1 MAGKQSQLEALIE
14 PIVESLDYRLWGI
27 EFLSRG
33 RNSLLRVYIDA
44 ENGITLEDCEKVSRQ
59 VSAVMDVED
68 PITDEYTLEVS
79 SPGLDRPLFR
89 LEHYE
94 IMTGHTANVR
104 LRVPFEGRRKY
115 RGIIKGIEDQD
126 VVIEADG
133 HELLLPIESIEKAQ
147 VIPQFD

>member
-1 MAGKQSQLEALIE
+1 
-14 PIVESLDYRLWGI
+14 
-27 EFLSRG
+27 
-33 RNSLLRVYIDA
+33 
-44 ENGITLEDCEKVSRQ
+44 
-59 VSAVMDVED
+59 MDVED
-68 PITDEYTLEVS
+68 PIADEYTLEVS
-79 SPGLDRPLFR
+79 SPRLDRPLFR
-89 LEHYE
+89 LEQYE
-94 IMTGHTANVR
+94 MMTGYVVSIR

>member
-14 PIVESLDYRLWGI
+14 PIVASLGYRLWGI

-33 RNSLLRVYIDA
+33 RNSLLRVYIDTD
-44 ENGITLEDCEKVSRQ
+44 NGITLEDCEKVSRQ

-68 PITDEYTLEVS
+68 PIADEYTLEVS

-94 IMTGHTANVR
+94 MMAGHTANVR
-104 LRVPFEGRRKY
+104 LRVPFEGHRKY

>member
-1 MAGKQSQLEALIE
+1 MAGKQSQLEALVE

-27 EFLSRG
+27 EFVSRG
-33 RNSLLRVYIDA
+33 RNSLLRIYIDA
-44 ENGITLEDCEKVSRQ
+44 DDGISLEDCEKVSRQ

-89 LEHYE
+89 LEQYQ
-94 IMTGHTANVR
+94 MMVGHTVNIR

-126 VVIEADG
+126 VVVEVDA
-133 HELLLPIESIEKAQ
+133 HELLLPVDSIEKAQ

>member
-14 PIVESLDYRLWGI
+14 PIVTSLNYCLWGI
-27 EFLSRG
+27 EFISRG
-33 RNSLLRVYIDA
+33 RNSLLRIYIDS
-44 ENGITLEDCEKVSRQ
+44 ENGINLDDCEKVSRQ

-68 PITDEYTLEVS
+68 PISDEYTLEVS

-89 LEHYE
+89 LEQYE
-94 IMTGHTANVR
+94 IMSGHMVSVR
-104 LRVPFEGRRKY
+104 LRVPFEGRKKY
-115 RGIIKGIEDQD
+115 RGILKGIEDQD
-126 VVIEADG
+126 VVLEADG